1 MAHAARL
8 ASLGVALPRL
18 TLQIVEWSD
27 GSLTLH
33 VGAEV
38 LALVQQRTGTD
49 HTTHTT
55 LFAAAEA
62 AAVDPSA
69 AAAAAPSAAGHKR
82 PRAETVLEAQ
92 VRRMMGGRVGSG
104 ARGAGAG
111 EERACCCGYNQV

>member
-1 MAHAARL
+1 M
-8 ASLGVALPRL
+8 
-18 TLQIVEWSD
+18 EWSD

-55 LFAAAEA
+55 LFAAAESA
-62 AAVDPSA
+62 AMDPS

-92 VRRMMGGRVGSG
+92 V
-104 ARGAGAG
+104 
-111 EERACCCGYNQV
+111 